1 MTSTIPRRAF
11 ALSAGALLVLFVFVS
26 TSRDSTQEDLVDAA
40 GRPRLGTSLRFA
52 ATAYC
57 KGETTAA
64 GTAVRTGM
72 AAADPALLPLGSVIR
87 VESASDRTDGIWT
100 VMDTGPAVQGREID
114 LYMWSCNDALA
125 FGRRDVRVTILR
137 LGWDPQQSA
146 PATTERLFRRRE
158 QLRPVTPEPETPA
171 PDAPAPSAVEPSG
184 TVPDAPASAPDPS
197 LSAPGAPK
205 PPSEPPSPSA

>member
-11 ALSAGALLVLFVFVS
+11 ALTAGALLVLFVFVS

-40 GRPRLGTSLRFA
+40 GRPRLGTSFRFA

-87 VESASDRTDGIWT
+87 IENASDRHDGIWT
-100 VMDTGPAVQGREID
+100 VMDTGPAVQGREVD
-114 LYMWSCNDALA
+114 LYMWSCHDALA
-125 FGRRDVRVTILR
+125 FGRRDVRITILR

-146 PATTERLFRRRE
+146 PATAERLFRQRE
-158 QLRPVTPEPETPA
+158 QLRPVTPAA
-171 PDAPAPSAVEPSG
+171 PSDAPAPAATPAESPAVAPTEPPAAAPSG
-184 TVPDAPASAPDPS
+184 PPAVPQ
-197 LSAPGAPK
+197 
-205 PPSEPPSPSA
+205 PPT